1 MAIWSFLCY
10 MSMADCDVID
20 AWYRAQDGE
29 VRGKI
34 DALLEHLG
42 NRPRNEWRRPHFDVL
57 SGVCQGLAEIR
68 IKARSGQYRMLGYFG
83 PEHITF
89 TFLNGSRKRT
99 SPTLIMP
106 AGLLKS
112 DERKFR
118 TMYPAPES
126 VASHRFARLAPKL
139 ADKSY
144 RDSYVSTQL
153 RTWLADQVRALRGD
167 LTQTEFGKLIGKPQ
181 TVISRL
187 EDPDYGK
194 LTLETLLDVA
204 SKLDIALLVR
214 FVDHVTFLVATNDF
228 SESALRPA
236 PYNQQAINAL
246 AHQFVSPDR
255 QALNVQVASGTT
267 IAAAPI
273 QTIIAAAPIQTTI
286 AAAPIQ
292 NVQTWTDIGSLDY
305 GDTFHDYAR
314 RYMMSILPT
323 VAKTRDDHVG

>member
-1 MAIWSFLCY
+1 
-10 MSMADCDVID
+10 
-20 AWYRAQDGE
+20 
-29 VRGKI
+29 
-34 DALLEHLG
+34 
-42 NRPRNEWRRPHFDVL
+42 
-57 SGVCQGLAEIR
+57 
-68 IKARSGQYRMLGYFG
+68 
-83 PEHITF
+83 
-89 TFLNGSRKRT
+89 
-99 SPTLIMP
+99 
-106 AGLLKS
+106 
-112 DERKFR
+112 
-118 TMYPAPES
+118 MYPAPES

-144 RDSYVSTQL
+144 RDSYVSTQM

-181 TVISRL
+181 TVVSRL

-214 FVDHVTFLVATNDF
+214 FVDHVTFLVATNNF

-236 PYNQQAINAL
+236 AYSQQAINAL

-255 QALNVQVASGTT
+255 QALNVQVGTT

-273 QTIIAAAPIQTTI
+273 QTAI

-292 NVQTWTDIGSLDY
+292 NAQTWTDIGSLDY
-305 GDTFHDYAR
+305 GDTFHDYAHG
-314 RYMMSILPT
+314 YMMSILPT